1 MKFSDDKPK
10 ILPDFFWPSYSDLMT
25 TLFFIMTLLYVI
37 SVTHLVGSRAEADKA
52 REEAVAAREEAEKLN
67 KKLKVALEEY
77 KLVEKANESVQKLRG
92 TGYFNY
98 NEKYKRFEMNR
109 KITFDMNSWNI
120 SDSDGKYLE
129 DVGKSI
135 AKLIDDVKE
144 NAVKNGEAADKIK
157 YLLIVE
163 GMASKDKN
171 WEPCETAEYKIGEE
185 CTQDL
190 KNHIWWDNKQRKYIS
205 MCDYC
210 SGLEWHNYELS
221 YKRAKSLHDFWRKKD
236 IKFDPRITEI
246 QIAGSGL
253 RGVGRERDKN
263 KESENQRFL
272 IQIIPKIAE
281 EKQIIKNEKN

>member
-1 MKFSDDKPK
+1 MKNSDFKS

-25 TLFFIMTLLYVI
+25 TLFFIMTLLYVV
-37 SVTHLVGSRAEADKA
+37 SVVHLVGSRAEADKA
-52 REEAVAAREEAEKLN
+52 REEAVAAKEKLE
-67 KKLKVALEEY
+67 VALEEY
-77 KLVEKANESVQKLRG
+77 KLVEKANESVQKLKETRS
-92 TGYFNY
+92 FNY
-98 NEKYKRFEMNR
+98 NEKYKRFETNR

-120 SDSDGKYLE
+120 SESDEEYLE
-129 DVGKSI
+129 KVGNSI

-144 NAVKNGEAADKIK
+144 AADKNGEATDKIK

-171 WEPCETAEYKIGEE
+171 WEPCETAKYKIDEE
-185 CTQDL
+185 CPQDL
-190 KNHIWWDNKQRKYIS
+190 KNYTWWDGKQRKYIS

-210 SGLEWHNYELS
+210 SGVEWYNYELS
-221 YKRAKSLHDFWRKKD
+221 YKRAKSLHDFWRKKN
-236 IKFDPRITEI
+236 IKFDPKITEI

-253 RGVGRERDKN
+253 GGVGRERDKN

-281 EKQIIKNEKN
+281 EKQIRKK